1 MDLIAGDARRV
12 DGAEGSRALGAFRER
27 PVHAVAGIGHPARFF
42 RELRAQGLEV
52 IEHAFPD
59 HHAFAAADLA
69 FGDALPVLMT
79 EKDAVKCAAFADAR
93 LWYVPVAARFSEQD
107 ARQLMARVLAKT
119 GDLSVAGS

>member
-1 MDLIAGDARRV
+1 
-12 DGAEGSRALGAFRER
+12 
-27 PVHAVAGIGHPARFF
+27 VHAVAGIGHPARFF

-79 EKDAVKCAAFADAR
+79 EKDAVKCADIAGPQH
-93 LWYVPVAARFSEQD
+93 WYVPVRAVFSADEAAALLDIVMNSIQRR
-107 ARQLMARVLAKT
+107 AMAV
-119 GDLSVAGS
+119 